1 MPCEPGAPFYSIVDC
16 FHILELSIRVKELEK
31 MNKSLTADRSS
42 LESEL
47 DALKDKISVSH
58 KELKDFNTQR
68 KKTMEEFSDL
78 NDKLA
83 EIRSQ
88 KLKLT
93 RLVREKEEEIG
104 IKIFLFSLF

>member
-1 MPCEPGAPFYSIVDC
+1 
-16 FHILELSIRVKELEK
+16 
-31 MNKSLTADRSS
+31 MNKSLTAERSN

-47 DALKDKISVSH
+47 EAFKDKINVSH
-58 KELKDFNTQR
+58 KELKDVNTQR

-104 IKIFLFSLF
+104 TVIWVFLTINVAFSLYTFFGDNGRERHFLLFFVLFF

>member
-1 MPCEPGAPFYSIVDC
+1 
-16 FHILELSIRVKELEK
+16 
-31 MNKSLTADRSS
+31 MNKSLTAERSN

-47 DALKDKISVSH
+47 EAFKDKINVSH
-58 KELKDFNTQR
+58 KELKDVNTQR

-104 IKIFLFSLF
+104 TKIWGLLTINVAFSLYTW

>member
-1 MPCEPGAPFYSIVDC
+1 
-16 FHILELSIRVKELEK
+16 
-31 MNKSLTADRSS
+31 MNKGLTSERSS
-42 LESEL
+42 LEAEL
-47 DALKDKISVSH
+47 DALKDKVSVSH
-58 KELKDFNTQR
+58 KELKDVNTQR

-104 IKIFLFSLF
+104 KEIYLFRDAVTIVCVYFYERKVHELTASSE

>member
-1 MPCEPGAPFYSIVDC
+1 
-16 FHILELSIRVKELEK
+16 

-42 LESEL
+42 LGSEL
-47 DALKDKISVSH
+47 EALKDKISVSH
-58 KELKDFNTQR
+58 KELKDVNIQR

-104 IKIFLFSLF
+104 IKYFCFPLFLVLYMCTILSENRRVNCLKSVKNCYI